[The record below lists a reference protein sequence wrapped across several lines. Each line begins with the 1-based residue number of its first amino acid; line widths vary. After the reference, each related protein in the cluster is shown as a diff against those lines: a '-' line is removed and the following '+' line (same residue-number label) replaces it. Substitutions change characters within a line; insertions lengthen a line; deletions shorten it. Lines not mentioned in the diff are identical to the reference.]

1 MEAPF
6 FENEDV
12 KTKILQKEEVTKVPE
27 NLYSELHLSILQ
39 TLQSVPA
46 LKDKMTQT
54 QVYNLLYFK
63 LNINSIC

>member
-54 QVYNLLYFK
+54 QVCNLLYFK
-63 LNINSIC
+63 LDINSIC